1 MRHVADIPYPKVKIT
16 LLAWNGK
23 YLLKLEQGPL
33 EQTYKVAELDL
44 SGVEPADVEIR
55 QLLDD
60 EFLTA
65 AVARFDAMQ
74 QDLRAAFA
82 RHDLR

>member
-1 MRHVADIPYPKVKIT
+1 MRHVADIPYPQVKIT

-33 EQTYKVAELDL
+33 EQTYKVTELDL
-44 SGVEPADVEIR
+44 SGIVPPDVEIR

-65 AVARFDAMQ
+65 AVARFQLMQ
-74 QDLRAAFA
+74 QDMRAAFS